1 MRELKELSTNYATEK
16 TNELMSQMVAQ
27 AFVDGYRMGYKD
39 RENEIPVDFRNC
51 KTEFVDL
58 ELPSG
63 TLWASEYEK
72 KEDGFLYLPYMQ
84 AKRYG
89 IPTKEQWD
97 ELVKYCEWGWYGKV
111 LRCTGRN
118 GEILDFPKTGRIVT
132 SYCDSDGSYFWLSE
146 DSLENEKGLVCLKNV
161 NSKEIEKCF
170 MGHKLPIRLVRKKI
184 K

>member
-1 MRELKELSTNYATEK
+1 MVELKEKANNYAEENVINVLK
-16 TNELMSQMVAQ
+16 E
-27 AFVDGYRMGYKD
+27 AFAKAFADGYRMGYKD
-39 RENEIPVDFRNC
+39 RENEIPVDFRDY

-63 TLWASEYEK
+63 TLWAAEYEK
-72 KEDGFLYLPYMQ
+72 KEDSFLYLPYMQ
-84 AKRYG
+84 AMRYD

-111 LRCTGRN
+111 LRCTGKN

-132 SYCDSDGSYFWLSE
+132 SFCDSDGSYFWLSE
-146 DSLENEKGLVCLKNV
+146 DSLESEKGLVCLKNV

-170 MGHKLPIRLVRKKI
+170 MGHKLPIRLVRKK
-184 K
+184 